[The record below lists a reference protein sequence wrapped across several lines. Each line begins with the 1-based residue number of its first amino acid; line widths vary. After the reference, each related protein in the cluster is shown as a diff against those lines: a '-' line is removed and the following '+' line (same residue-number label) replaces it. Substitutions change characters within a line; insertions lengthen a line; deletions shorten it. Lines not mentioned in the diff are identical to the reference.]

1 MPNIVLH
8 SLLALS
14 RAYWLKGE
22 QTQAGVYLD
31 RLQEYAQR
39 YDLGRLLAWALYV
52 RLRWHLEKYQTTQ
65 AEILL
70 TQLQA
75 LADQHAGI
83 LRGTPLIIHL
93 LAMRAGIEMSLY
105 QREFGRAIQQM
116 APLITLCE
124 TARHW
129 QLVAITRLQLSIA
142 EKARGHDEQALQQ
155 LMDVL
160 REGHRLGLVR
170 SLLDVAPQLPR
181 MLNDLL
187 QDNALDPVLAFYAQ
201 RLIAAAT
208 PIATAERKAISP
220 IASLSERE
228 TEVLQLMAQAMTN
241 KKIAR
246 TLGVSPET
254 VKWHIKNLFAKLN
267 VAGRVEA
274 IAKWRDLNID

>member
-1 MPNIVLH
+1 
-8 SLLALS
+8 
-14 RAYWLKGE
+14 
-22 QTQAGVYLD
+22 
-31 RLQEYAQR
+31 
-39 YDLGRLLAWALYV
+39 
-52 RLRWHLEKYQTTQ
+52 
-65 AEILL
+65 
-70 TQLQA
+70 
-75 LADQHAGI
+75 
-83 LRGTPLIIHL
+83 
-93 LAMRAGIEMSLY
+93 
-105 QREFGRAIQQM
+105 
-116 APLITLCE
+116 
-124 TARHW
+124 
-129 QLVAITRLQLSIA
+129 
-142 EKARGHDEQALQQ
+142 
-155 LMDVL
+155 
-160 REGHRLGLVR
+160 
-170 SLLDVAPQLPR
+170 

>member
-1 MPNIVLH
+1 M
-8 SLLALS
+8 
-14 RAYWLKGE
+14 
-22 QTQAGVYLD
+22 
-31 RLQEYAQR
+31 
-39 YDLGRLLAWALYV
+39 
-52 RLRWHLEKYQTTQ
+52 RWHLEKFQTLQ
-65 AEILL
+65 AEVLL
-70 TQLQA
+70 AELQT
-75 LADQHAGI
+75 LADKHAGI

-93 LAMRAGIEMSLY
+93 LAMRAAVEMSLY
-105 QREFGRAIQQM
+105 QREFGQAIQQI

-124 TARHW
+124 SARHW
-129 QLVAITRLQLSIA
+129 QLAAIVRLQLCMA
-142 EKARGHDEQALQQ
+142 EKGRGHDEQALEQ
-155 LMDVL
+155 LMEVL

-187 QDNALDPVLAFYAQ
+187 QDNALEPVLAFYAQ
-201 RLIAAAT
+201 RLIAAARPT
-208 PIATAERKAISP
+208 ENAERKVTSP
-220 IASLSERE
+220 MASLSERE